1 MLHLNRILMSIVSV
15 AMLCSEARI
24 VAAQDQVEPR
34 SPQGSGAA
42 ASSNSDAAPFEVA
55 PGIRLPSN
63 GMVWILDQAEDKPE
77 LVRIYL
83 SNALANRHVGENVAR
98 AELWVVKEVSTLDL
112 LGAAARLR
120 VHSRT
125 PAIFIRKSEVEEE
138 ELQAAANAKSIESHY
153 VLLRM
158 RALEDRRELC
168 SFSYWRFG
176 GKRTR
181 HENDVEAQTEEIA
194 GGKWLEIRPK
204 QPLPN
209 GEYAVVRMPED
220 KTQAGTL
227 AYDFGVGP
235 LPPPAPTP

>member
-1 MLHLNRILMSIVSV
+1 MLHSNRLSTSIVSV
-15 AMLCSEARI
+15 ALLCSAARAV
-24 VAAQDQVEPR
+24 VAQAKVESRLPQVT
-34 SPQGSGAA
+34 GAA
-42 ASSNSDAAPFEVA
+42 ASSNSDPAPFEVA
-55 PGIRLPSN
+55 PGIPLPAN

-125 PAIFIRKSEVEEE
+125 PAIFIRKSVVEEE
-138 ELQAAANAKSIESHY
+138 ELQSAANAKSVDSHY

-158 RALEDRRELC
+158 RALKDRRELC

-181 HENDVEAQTEEIA
+181 HEDDVEAQTEEIA
-194 GGKWLEIRPK
+194 NGKWLMITSK
-204 QPLPN
+204 QPLAN

-227 AYDFGVGP
+227 AYDFGIGP
-235 LPPPAPTP
+235 LPPPSITP